1 MLQPVMRLAALFFS
15 LTILPLASESPKAQP
30 KVRAITA
37 FIDIDAKNYPAQFE
51 AAAKFLATARE
62 AYTKAGFEVETIRIA
77 TQPFPAY
84 TRGLSRA
91 DALKLLRDIDAISTR
106 LNFSPAIG
114 PAMQHDSDDTSP
126 VDLLADLLAEPS
138 RINATL
144 ITAGEDGIHWKSLE
158 QAARLIKAIGMRSA
172 HGQGNF
178 NFAAVAML
186 KPYGP
191 FFPAAYHL
199 GGSHHFA
206 IGLES
211 ANVVTEVFT
220 QNHNPVTAE
229 KALADALTIHLTKAE
244 SIAMAVAKA
253 NNTWIYAGIDPTP
266 APLGEVSIGR
276 AMEAFTGSP
285 FGSSGTMTAA
295 AVITRAVQSIQIRRT
310 GYAGLMIP
318 VMEDAV
324 LGRRWAENAYNTDS
338 LLAYSSVC
346 AAGLDT
352 IPLPGD
358 VTEARLSQILS
369 DVATLAFKW
378 KKPLAARLLPVPGR
392 KAGEQTEFNDPR
404 MANTTIHN

>member
-1 MLQPVMRLAALFFS
+1 MRLAV
-15 LTILPLASESPKAQP
+15 LTFAFLILASAAEKP

-37 FIDIDAKNYPAQFE
+37 FIDIDSKSYPAQLE
-51 AAAKFLATARE
+51 ATAKFLNAARA

-84 TRGLSRA
+84 THGLSRP
-91 DALKLLRDIDAISTR
+91 DALKLLRDIDAISAR

-114 PAMQHDSDDTSP
+114 PAMQHDSDDTVA
-126 VDLLADLLAEPS
+126 VDLLADLLSQPS

-144 ITAGEDGIHWKSLE
+144 ITASDDGIHWKSLA
-158 QAARLIKAIGMRSA
+158 QAARLIRSIGQRSP

-206 IGLES
+206 VGLES

-220 QNHNPVTAE
+220 ANHNPVTAE
-229 KALADALTIHLTKAE
+229 KALVDALTPPLKKAE
-244 SIAMAVAKA
+244 SIALVLAS
-253 NNTWIYAGIDPTP
+253 NSGWTYAGIDPTP

-276 AMEAFTGSP
+276 AMEAFIGAP
-285 FGSSGTMTAA
+285 FGSSGTMTASA
-295 AVITRAVQSIQIRRT
+295 IITRAVKAIPVHQT
-310 GYAGLMIP
+310 GYSGLMVP

-324 LGRRWAENAYNTDS
+324 LGRRWAENTYNTDS

-358 VTEARLSQILS
+358 VSEARLTQILS

-378 KKPLAARLLPVPGR
+378 KKPLAARLLPVPNR
-392 KAGEQTEFNDPR
+392 KAGEQTEFDDPR

>member
-1 MLQPVMRLAALFFS
+1 MRLAALALS
-15 LTILPLASESPKAQP
+15 LTVLTYAAQQP

-37 FIDIDAKNYPAQFE
+37 FMDIDTKSYAAQLE
-51 AAAKFLATARE
+51 ETAKFLNTVRQ
-62 AYTKAGFEVETIRIA
+62 AYTNAGFEVETIRIA
-77 TQPFPAY
+77 TQPFPQY
-84 TRGLSRA
+84 TRGLSHA
-91 DALKLLRDIDAISTR
+91 DALKLLRDIDAIATR

-114 PAMQHDSDDTSP
+114 PAMQHDTDDTAP
-126 VDLLADLLAEPS
+126 VDLLIDLLSEPS

-144 ITAGEDGIHWKSLE
+144 ITAAEDGIHWKSVA
-158 QAARLIKAIGMRSA
+158 QAARLIKAVGQRSA

-191 FFPAAYHL
+191 FFPASYHL

-206 IGLES
+206 VGLES

-220 QNHNPVTAE
+220 QTQDPVEAE
-229 KALADALTIHLTKAE
+229 KALAKALTIHLQKAE
-244 SIAMAVAKA
+244 SIATSVAKSSGW
-253 NNTWIYAGIDPTP
+253 TYAGIDPTP

-285 FGSSGTMTAA
+285 FGSSGTMTVA
-295 AVITRAVQSIQIRRT
+295 AVITRAVRSIAVKQT
-310 GYAGLMIP
+310 GYSGLMIP

-324 LGRRWAENAYNTDS
+324 LGRRWAQNTYNADS

-352 IPLPGD
+352 VPLPGD
-358 VTEARLSQILS
+358 VTEARLTQILS

-378 KKPLAARLLPVPGR
+378 NKPLAARLLPVPGR

-404 MANTTIHN
+404 MANTTIH

>member
-1 MLQPVMRLAALFFS
+1 MCPIMLKPVMRLAALALS
-15 LTILPLASESPKAQP
+15 ITVLTSAAQQP

-37 FIDIDAKNYPAQFE
+37 FIDIDTKSYAAQLE
-51 AAAKFLATARE
+51 ATAKFLNTARD

-77 TQPFPAY
+77 TQPFPQY
-84 TRGLSRA
+84 THGLSHVA
-91 DALKLLRDIDAISTR
+91 AIKLLRDIDVIATR

-114 PAMQHDSDDTSP
+114 PAMQHDTDDTAP
-126 VDLLADLLAEPS
+126 VDLLIDLLSEPS

-144 ITAGEDGIHWKSLE
+144 ITAAEDGIHWKSVA
-158 QAARLIKAIGMRSA
+158 QAARLIKAVGQRSA

-191 FFPAAYHL
+191 FFPASYHL

-206 IGLES
+206 VGLES

-220 QNHNPVTAE
+220 QTQNPIEAE
-229 KALADALTIHLTKAE
+229 KALAKALTIHLQKAE
-244 SIAMAVAKA
+244 SIATSIAKSSGW
-253 NNTWIYAGIDPTP
+253 TYAGIDPTP

-276 AMEAFTGSP
+276 AMEAFTGSS

-295 AVITRAVQSIQIRRT
+295 AVITRAVRSIAVKQT
-310 GYAGLMIP
+310 GYSGLMIP

-324 LGRRWAENAYNTDS
+324 LGRRWAQNTYNADS

-352 IPLPGD
+352 VPLPGD
-358 VTEARLSQILS
+358 VTEARLTQILS

-378 KKPLAARLLPVPGR
+378 NKPLAARLLPVPGR

-404 MANTTIHN
+404 MANTTIH

>member
-1 MLQPVMRLAALFFS
+1 MLKPVMRLAALALS
-15 LTILPLASESPKAQP
+15 LTVLTSAAQQP

-37 FIDIDAKNYPAQFE
+37 FMDIDTKSYAAQLE
-51 AAAKFLATARE
+51 ETAKFLNTVRQ
-62 AYTKAGFEVETIRIA
+62 AYTNAGFEVETIRIA
-77 TQPFPAY
+77 TQPFPQY
-84 TRGLSRA
+84 TRGLSHA
-91 DALKLLRDIDAISTR
+91 DALKLLRDIDAIATR

-114 PAMQHDSDDTSP
+114 PAMQHDTDDTAP
-126 VDLLADLLAEPS
+126 VDLLIDLLSEPS

-144 ITAGEDGIHWKSLE
+144 ITAAEDGIHWKSVA
-158 QAARLIKAIGMRSA
+158 QAARLIKAVGQRSA

-191 FFPAAYHL
+191 FFPASYHL

-206 IGLES
+206 VGLES

-220 QNHNPVTAE
+220 QTQNPVEAE
-229 KALADALTIHLTKAE
+229 KALAKALTIHLQKAE
-244 SIAMAVAKA
+244 SIATSIAKSSGW
-253 NNTWIYAGIDPTP
+253 TYAGIDPTP

-295 AVITRAVQSIQIRRT
+295 AVITRAVRSIAVKQT
-310 GYAGLMIP
+310 GYSGLMIP

-324 LGRRWAENAYNTDS
+324 LGRRWAQNTYNADS

-352 IPLPGD
+352 VPLPGD
-358 VTEARLSQILS
+358 VTEARLTQILS

-378 KKPLAARLLPVPGR
+378 NKPLAARLLPVPGR

-404 MANTTIHN
+404 MANTTIH

>member
-1 MLQPVMRLAALFFS
+1 MLKPVMRLAALALS
-15 LTILPLASESPKAQP
+15 LTALTSAAQQP

-37 FIDIDAKNYPAQFE
+37 FIDIDTKSYVAQLE
-51 AAAKFLATARE
+51 ETAKFLNTARD
-62 AYTKAGFEVETIRIA
+62 AYTKAGFEVETVRIA
-77 TQPFPAY
+77 TQPFPQY
-84 TRGLSRA
+84 THGLSHA
-91 DALKLLRDIDAISTR
+91 DALKLLRDIDVIATR

-114 PAMQHDSDDTSP
+114 PAMQHDTDDTAP
-126 VDLLADLLAEPS
+126 VDLLIDLLSEPS

-144 ITAGEDGIHWKSLE
+144 ITAAEDGIHWKSVA
-158 QAARLIKAIGMRSA
+158 QAARLIKAVGQRSA

-191 FFPAAYHL
+191 FFPASYHL
-199 GGSHHFA
+199 GGSRHFA
-206 IGLES
+206 VGLES

-220 QNHNPVTAE
+220 QTQNPVEAE
-229 KALADALTIHLTKAE
+229 KALAKALTIHLQKAE
-244 SIAMAVAKA
+244 SIATSIAKSSGW
-253 NNTWIYAGIDPTP
+253 TYAGIDPTP

-295 AVITRAVQSIQIRRT
+295 AVITRAVRSVAVKQT
-310 GYAGLMIP
+310 GYSGLMIP

-324 LGRRWAENAYNTDS
+324 LGRRWAQNTYNADS

-352 IPLPGD
+352 VPLPGD
-358 VTEARLSQILS
+358 VTEARLTQILS
-369 DVATLAFKW
+369 DVATLASKW
-378 KKPLAARLLPVPGR
+378 NKPLAARLLPVPGR

-404 MANTTIHN
+404 MANTAIH

>member
-1 MLQPVMRLAALFFS
+1 MLKPVMRLAALALS
-15 LTILPLASESPKAQP
+15 LTVLTSAAQQP

-37 FIDIDAKNYPAQFE
+37 FMDIDTKSYAAQLE
-51 AAAKFLATARE
+51 ETAKFLNTVRQ
-62 AYTKAGFEVETIRIA
+62 AYTNAGFEVETIRIA
-77 TQPFPAY
+77 TQPFPQY
-84 TRGLSRA
+84 TRGLSHA
-91 DALKLLRDIDAISTR
+91 DALRLLRDIDAIATR

-114 PAMQHDSDDTSP
+114 PAMQHDTDDTAP
-126 VDLLADLLAEPS
+126 VDLLIDLLSEPS

-144 ITAGEDGIHWKSLE
+144 ITAAEDGIHWKSVA
-158 QAARLIKAIGMRSA
+158 QAARLIKAVGQRSA

-191 FFPAAYHL
+191 FFPASYHL

-206 IGLES
+206 VGLES

-220 QNHNPVTAE
+220 QTQNPVEAE
-229 KALADALTIHLTKAE
+229 KALAKALTIHLQKAE
-244 SIAMAVAKA
+244 SIATSIAKSSGW
-253 NNTWIYAGIDPTP
+253 TYAGIDPTP

-295 AVITRAVQSIQIRRT
+295 AVITRAVRSIAVKQT
-310 GYAGLMIP
+310 GYSGLMIP

-324 LGRRWAENAYNTDS
+324 LGRRWAQNTYNADS

-352 IPLPGD
+352 VPLPGD
-358 VTEARLSQILS
+358 VTEARLTQILS

-378 KKPLAARLLPVPGR
+378 NKPLAARLLPVPGR

-404 MANTTIHN
+404 MANTTIH

>member
-1 MLQPVMRLAALFFS
+1 MRLALLALS
-15 LTILPLASESPKAQP
+15 LSTLVSAAEQP

-37 FIDIDAKNYPAQFE
+37 FIDIDSKSYPTQFE
-51 AAAKFLATARE
+51 AAVKFLTTARD
-62 AYTKAGFEVETIRIA
+62 AYTKAGFEVETVRIT

-84 TRGLSRA
+84 TRGLSHA
-91 DALKLLRDIDAISTR
+91 DALKLLRDIDAISAR
-106 LNFSPAIG
+106 LNFALAIG
-114 PAMQHDSDDTSP
+114 PAMQHDSDDTGP
-126 VDLLADLLAEPS
+126 VDLLIDLLSQPS
-138 RINATL
+138 RTNATL
-144 ITAGEDGIHWKSLE
+144 ITAGDDGIHWKSLQ
-158 QAARLIKAIGMRSA
+158 QAARLIKAVGARSP
-172 HGQGNF
+172 HGQSNF
-178 NFAAVAML
+178 NFAAVAIL

-191 FFPAAYHL
+191 FFPASYHL

-206 IGLES
+206 VGLES

-220 QNHNPVTAE
+220 KDHNPVTAE
-229 KALADALTIHLTKAE
+229 KSLAETLTVHLTKAE
-244 SIAMAVAKA
+244 SIALALAKS
-253 NNTWIYAGIDPTP
+253 NSTWTYAGIDPTP

-285 FGSSGTMTAA
+285 FGGSGTMTAA
-295 AVITRAVQSIQIRRT
+295 AVITRAVQSIKIQRT

-324 LGRRWAENAYNTDS
+324 LGRRWAQNTYNTDS

-358 VTEARLSQILS
+358 VTEARLAQILS

-404 MANTTIHN
+404 IANTTIHN

>member
-1 MLQPVMRLAALFFS
+1 MRLAALALS
-15 LTILPLASESPKAQP
+15 LTVLTSAAQQP

-37 FIDIDAKNYPAQFE
+37 FIDIDTKSYAAQLE
-51 AAAKFLATARE
+51 ATAKFLNTARA
-62 AYTKAGFEVETIRIA
+62 AYTNAGFEVETVRIS
-77 TQPFPAY
+77 TQPFPQY
-84 TRGLSRA
+84 THGLSHA
-91 DALKLLRDIDAISTR
+91 DALKLLRDIDAIATR

-114 PAMQHDSDDTSP
+114 PAMQHDTDDPTP
-126 VDLLADLLAEPS
+126 VDLLVDLLSEPS

-144 ITAGEDGIHWKSLE
+144 ITAAEDGIHWKSVS
-158 QAARLIKAIGMRSA
+158 QAARLIKAVGQRSA

-191 FFPAAYHL
+191 FFPASYHL

-206 IGLES
+206 VGLES

-220 QNHNPVTAE
+220 QTQNPIEAE
-229 KALADALTIHLTKAE
+229 KALAKALTIHLQKAE
-244 SIAMAVAKA
+244 SIATSVAKSSGW
-253 NNTWIYAGIDPTP
+253 TYAGIDPTP

-295 AVITRAVQSIQIRRT
+295 AVITRAVRSIAVKQT
-310 GYAGLMIP
+310 GYSGLMIP

-324 LGRRWAENAYNTDS
+324 LGRRWAQNTYNADS

-352 IPLPGD
+352 VPLPGD
-358 VTEARLSQILS
+358 ITEVRLTQILS

-378 KKPLAARLLPVPGR
+378 NKPLAARLLPVPGR

-404 MANTTIHN
+404 MANTTIH